1 MARPEQGTESIH
13 VYVPSATPFVFER
26 TLLLSA
32 GNMDP
37 WHALG
42 IVNKSDPFFN
52 SCGQNTGHECAAQR
66 VRSPSSSIVT
76 IDGTAH
82 CRDMYRP
89 NLFASAEF
97 CGNSSSG
104 ATVDSDSEPELE
116 PADEPVATE
125 TEPLE
130 PAPALSAEEMPT
142 PPVTP
147 VPLAPL
153 LIFT

>member
-1 MARPEQGTESIH
+1 
-13 VYVPSATPFVFER
+13 
-26 TLLLSA
+26 
-32 GNMDP
+32 MDP

-52 SCGQNTGHECAAQR
+52 SCGPNAGNECAAQR

-104 ATVDSDSEPELE
+104 ATVDSDSEPSPVCANDTASIMWAHSVIEANVLGYLRSGG
-116 PADEPVATE
+116 PAGQ
-125 TEPLE
+125 
-130 PAPALSAEEMPT
+130 
-142 PPVTP
+142 
-147 VPLAPL
+147 
-153 LIFT
+153 

>member
-1 MARPEQGTESIH
+1 MSPADKDTAPPVPVLPEPTAID
-13 VYVPSATPFVFER
+13 T
-26 TLLLSA
+26 
-32 GNMDP
+32 DP
-37 WHALG
+37 PDPALEE
-42 IVNKSDPFFN
+42 P
-52 SCGQNTGHECAAQR
+52 
-66 VRSPSSSIVT
+66 
-76 IDGTAH
+76 
-82 CRDMYRP
+82 
-89 NLFASAEF
+89 
-97 CGNSSSG
+97 
-104 ATVDSDSEPELE
+104 VDSDSEPELE